1 MIAALVLCT
10 ARVALAQNVVGGD
23 WQSILKLGS
32 VELCVVLHIA
42 QGNNGALKATD
53 SVDQGIN
60 GTPVT
65 SIVVNGFAFAQLRSW
80 PAFWRNW
87 GLGAE

>member
-32 VELCVVLHIA
+32 VELCVREFSLLLGLEVCR
-42 QGNNGALKATD
+42 T
-53 SVDQGIN
+53 
-60 GTPVT
+60 
-65 SIVVNGFAFAQLRSW
+65 RE
-80 PAFWRNW
+80 PA
-87 GLGAE
+87 G